1 MLSNKGTSMII
12 LGIDPGSRI
21 TGFGL
26 VKKSGNKTTHLEN
39 GTLYL
44 DTKKQ
49 YKDRLVFLFQEI
61 QALVNAFK
69 PEALSIENI
78 FYHKNPKSVQKLGE
92 ARGVAILAG
101 AISNLDVFEYTP
113 LEIKKAITGHG
124 NATKEQVQYMVRRL
138 LNLKDLA
145 EENASDALGAALC
158 HAHSCTLN
166 NQLLQNTKTGLN
178 EAQEILKKAN
188 YYR

>member
-1 MLSNKGTSMII
+1 MII

-26 VKKSGNKTTHLEN
+26 VKKSGNNTAHLEN
-39 GTLYL
+39 GTLFL
-44 DTKKQ
+44 DSKEQ
-49 YKDRLVFLFQEI
+49 YKDRLVYLYQEI
-61 QALVNAFK
+61 QALVNAFQ
-69 PEALSIENI
+69 PEALAIENI

-101 AISNLDVFEYTP
+101 AISGLSIFEYTP
-113 LEIKKAITGHG
+113 LEVKKAVTGHG

-145 EENASDALGAALC
+145 EENASDALGVALC
-158 HAHSCTLN
+158 HAHSCNHMNSDLN
-166 NQLLQNTKTGLN
+166 KATTPTNR
-178 EAQEILKKAN
+178 AQELLKKAN
-188 YYR
+188 FYR